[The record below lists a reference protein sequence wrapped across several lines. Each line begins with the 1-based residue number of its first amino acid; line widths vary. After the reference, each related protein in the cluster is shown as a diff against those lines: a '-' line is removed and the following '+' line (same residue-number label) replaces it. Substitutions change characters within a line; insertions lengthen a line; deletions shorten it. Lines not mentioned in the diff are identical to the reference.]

1 MGARDTCQEAV
12 AMIQER
18 DEHGLDQGGVE
29 VKVLVR
35 NGWVLSVCVFVCVFV
50 CVCVCVCVVHICST
64 FWV

>member
-1 MGARDTCQEAV
+1 
-12 AMIQER
+12 MIQER

-50 CVCVCVCVVHICST
+50 CVCVCVWYTYAVL
-64 FWV
+64 FGFNLG